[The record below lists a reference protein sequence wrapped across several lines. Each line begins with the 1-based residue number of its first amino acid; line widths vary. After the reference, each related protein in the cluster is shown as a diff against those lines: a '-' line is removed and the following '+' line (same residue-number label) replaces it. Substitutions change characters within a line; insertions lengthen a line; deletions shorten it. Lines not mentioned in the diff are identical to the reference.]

1 MYKPFWLRCEIGA
14 GWRPKV
20 PWQWVRKTGS
30 VGGWWSPGR
39 STSPRKSRWR
49 SDACDNGRSRAR
61 ANCTR
66 LRGPR
71 AEPGPGSRKRHR
83 RERQPSPTSRC
94 RSPARSNR
102 GPGCICGSKII
113 RQSHEGFRPFRSRF
127 ASISRLFYKDGEDWR
142 SLEGFRIGKT
152 RDQCMN
158 FAFEIP
164 CISNFVFF
172 LSLSFFS
179 FLEIIARTRSLGRF

>member
-30 VGGWWSPGR
+30 VDGWWSPAR

-49 SDACDNGRSRAR
+49 SGACGNGRSRAR

-83 RERQPSPTSRC
+83 RERQPSPTNRC

-102 GPGCICGSKII
+102 DPGCICGNDHSGLMKD
-113 RQSHEGFRPFRSRF
+113 FVRSRF
-127 ASISRLFYKDGEDWR
+127 ASISRLVSILFGTVERRAKIGD
-142 SLEGFRIGKT
+142 LEGFRI
-152 RDQCMN
+152 
-158 FAFEIP
+158 
-164 CISNFVFF
+164 
-172 LSLSFFS
+172 
-179 FLEIIARTRSLGRF
+179 